1 MCGLMNLMFILNI
14 FNIIFSSIK
23 LREKELEILKSIG
36 MSKRQIIKML
46 IIEGIFYGTIGII
59 CGVSISIGISY
70 LLYLLMSNT
79 IVDTFKIA
87 ILNIIMSTIITYVII
102 AIIVIISQRKETKDI
117 INKIKI

>member
-46 IIEGIFYGTIGII
+46 IIEGICYGTIGI
-59 CGVSISIGISY
+59 
-70 LLYLLMSNT
+70 T